1 MAREPEPPKP
11 TTWTIYKIA
20 ARQTWI
26 GSVEA
31 TNQAEA
37 IENAAKEFN
46 QPATKLMAIRRR

>member
-1 MAREPEPPKP
+1 MARKPEPPKR

-31 TNQAEA
+31 TNEAEA